1 MIQGT
6 SIETKTKTL
15 FKVREEIKDK
25 YKTRIVRMERNR
37 EISSN
42 KKTLSARKD
51 TWKEE
56 ISRGI
61 ERRNKQRNREKK

>member
-1 MIQGT
+1 MMQGT

>member
-1 MIQGT
+1 MQGT
-6 SIETKTKTL
+6 SIETRTKTL
-15 FKVREEIKDK
+15 FQLREEIKDK
-25 YKTRIVRMERNR
+25 YKTRIVRIERNR

-42 KKTLSARKD
+42 KKALSARKD

>member
-1 MIQGT
+1 MMQGT

-61 ERRNKQRNREKK
+61 ERRNKQRNREKS

>member
-1 MIQGT
+1 MMQGT

-25 YKTRIVRMERNR
+25 YKTRIVKMERNR

>member
-1 MIQGT
+1 MMQGT
-6 SIETKTKTL
+6 NIETKTKTL

>member
-1 MIQGT
+1 MQGT

-37 EISSN
+37 EISSS

-51 TWKEE
+51 T
-56 ISRGI
+56 
-61 ERRNKQRNREKK
+61 

>member
-1 MIQGT
+1 
-6 SIETKTKTL
+6 
-15 FKVREEIKDK
+15 
-25 YKTRIVRMERNR
+25 MERNR

>member
-1 MIQGT
+1 MMQGT

-15 FKVREEIKDK
+15 FQLREEIKDK

-42 KKTLSARKD
+42 KKTLSVRKD

-56 ISRGI
+56 IRRGI
-61 ERRNKQRNREKK
+61 ERRNKERNREKS

>member
-1 MIQGT
+1 MKRFLEEKTMMQGT

-15 FKVREEIKDK
+15 FQLREEIKDK

-42 KKTLSARKD
+42 KKTLSVRKD
-51 TWKEE
+51 T
-56 ISRGI
+56 
-61 ERRNKQRNREKK
+61 

>member
-1 MIQGT
+1 MMQGT

-51 TWKEE
+51 T
-56 ISRGI
+56 
-61 ERRNKQRNREKK
+61 